1 MPRVW
6 CHAKAMHEDP
16 FSISDGEEDTAI
28 FEVPHQHYSSIVLLV
43 TRIDAVKRSASWICM
58 SRAEQMAWESCC
70 LWWRQMDCP
79 IIHVPQSVRSICSL
93 ILFLLVQRNMPS
105 RGCEKDTRGEDDRRL
120 CNPVQRNEG
129 RCIRVAWYLS
139 FDKQPWPWRALVN
152 FVPMY
157 MFVCSWYLVRDHEM
171 KAIHCSFWAYTSWIP
186 SEPYSL
192 SFSIHHTLWI
202 SFVLCLYASISW
214 LLLHIFLLSLSHHQG
229 SRISLMTTGTRCEPG
244 ISSRR

>member
-1 MPRVW
+1 MQWSVQPAGSVW
-6 CHAKAMHEDP
+6 AELNRWHESHAVYDEDRW
-16 FSISDGEEDTAI
+16 I
-28 FEVPHQHYSSIVLLV
+28 VPSS
-43 TRIDAVKRSASWICM
+43 M
-58 SRAEQMAWESCC
+58 
-70 LWWRQMDCP
+70 
-79 IIHVPQSVRSICSL
+79 
-93 ILFLLVQRNMPS
+93 FPS
-105 RGCEKDTRGEDDRRL
+105 RSVLFAPLFCFFLCDAICHPVGARKDTRGEDDRRL

-171 KAIHCSFWAYTSWIP
+171 KAIHCSFWVYTSWIP

-202 SFVLCLYASISW
+202 SFVLCLHASISW